1 MKEKRQEHKQKA
13 GEARAANE
21 KAPAN
26 RSSERS
32 SNTTAATATATA
44 QQQHHQQEQQQHHRE
59 LEQLPSQ
66 SLHALDKSGEKR
78 WLLGTHTRI

>member
-32 SNTTAATATATA
+32 SNTTAPTATA
-44 QQQHHQQEQQQHHRE
+44 QQQHHQQQQQQHHRE

-78 WLLGTHTRI
+78 WLRGVHTRI